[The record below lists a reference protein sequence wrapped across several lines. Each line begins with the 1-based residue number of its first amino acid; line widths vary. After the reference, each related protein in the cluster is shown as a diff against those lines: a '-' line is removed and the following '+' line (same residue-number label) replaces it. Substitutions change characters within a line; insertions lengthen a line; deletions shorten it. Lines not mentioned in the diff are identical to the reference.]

1 MAWYWIVLIVLA
13 ALLGLL
19 FLVYM
24 TNADM
29 KLIEKIYNSLI
40 KNGPSYF
47 LMNIKEFNY
56 DKEKYNI
63 FKYIFSI
70 NNITRNR
77 SILFYV
83 EYKCITRY

>member
-13 ALLGLL
+13 ALLSLL

-40 KNGPSYF
+40 KYHDSKNV
-47 LMNIKEFNY
+47 E
-56 DKEKYNI
+56 EKI
-63 FKYIFSI
+63 
-70 NNITRNR
+70 
-77 SILFYV
+77 
-83 EYKCITRY
+83 

>member
-13 ALLGLL
+13 VLLGLL

-40 KNGPSYF
+40 KYHDSKNV
-47 LMNIKEFNY
+47 E
-56 DKEKYNI
+56 EKI
-63 FKYIFSI
+63 
-70 NNITRNR
+70 
-77 SILFYV
+77 
-83 EYKCITRY
+83 

>member
-19 FLVYM
+19 FLIYM

-40 KNGPSYF
+40 KYHDSKERRGKNLRQGLQRIFHFAAAPF
-47 LMNIKEFNY
+47 HFNILL
-56 DKEKYNI
+56 
-63 FKYIFSI
+63 SI
-70 NNITRNR
+70 
-77 SILFYV
+77 
-83 EYKCITRY
+83 